1 MEDNLNLQDKENNKQ
16 KKLSYID
23 RFSDD
28 IWKILSS
35 PNENMIQELNYVF
48 EKFLRLVSMSDLNDE
63 EIQKTIFQN
72 VFDFL
77 NKLFE
82 KIDIKKFYNN
92 IPKTNIKQYSENSVW
107 EMFLHNIYWKE
118 RKLFYRDE
126 IEWWSCSYWTILFK
140 RFFDELEKKWLKI
153 KSDIFFYPNND
164 LEGWWWH
171 SWLIITFQWKDYL
184 VDFWWFNSMQD
195 NPIMENIDVLN
206 EKYESTV
213 FDALKRKNIEKYYRQ
228 KNKDKSLSF
237 FNDIESFTARWMQR
251 GWDNATIELRPNI
264 EWDWSK
270 DVKISFYFD
279 RIILNV
285 WNDSNTF
292 FLDTRLIKKNA
303 SLPDEK
309 IFDLLLTSIVKQK
322 SATTL
327 LEYKKN
333 KQVLEKYLKLVWEK
347 INIQNLRKIYWI
359 YDESVN

>member
-48 EKFLRLVSMSDLNDE
+48 EKFLRLVSMSDLKNE

-92 IPKTNIKQYSENSVW
+92 IPKINIKQYSENSVW

-228 KNKDKSLSF
+228 K
-237 FNDIESFTARWMQR
+237 I
-251 GWDNATIELRPNI
+251 
-264 EWDWSK
+264 
-270 DVKISFYFD
+270 
-279 RIILNV
+279 
-285 WNDSNTF
+285 
-292 FLDTRLIKKNA
+292 
-303 SLPDEK
+303 
-309 IFDLLLTSIVKQK
+309 
-322 SATTL
+322 
-327 LEYKKN
+327 
-333 KQVLEKYLKLVWEK
+333 K
-347 INIQNLRKIYWI
+347 INHYHFLMISKVLQLDGCKEAGIMLL
-359 YDESVN
+359 